1 MNINNTVISKMRLRD
16 LELIKDSLEN
26 DFDDFWNY
34 NILKQELDS
43 ATSTLFTIKQNEKI
57 LGFAGISI
65 ILDEADITNIV
76 IKKDYR
82 SKGLS
87 KLLMNELISFS
98 KSLNCTKINLEVN
111 SINYVAINLYNK
123 FGFEKVGL
131 RKNYYNGQDAIL
143 MSKMLSNF

>member
-1 MNINNTVISKMRLRD
+1 MKINNTVISKMNTCD
-16 LELIKDSLEN
+16 LESIKDVLEH

-34 NILKQELDS
+34 NILKQELNS
-43 ATSTLFTIKQNEKI
+43 ATSTLFVIKQDEKI
-57 LGFAGISI
+57 VGFAGISI

-76 IKKDYR
+76 IKKDCR

-87 KLLMNELISFS
+87 KLLMNELVNFA
-98 KSLNCTKINLEVN
+98 KTLNCIKINLEVSSVN
-111 SINYVAINLYNK
+111 EVAINLYSN

-143 MSKMLSNF
+143 MSKVLSNF